1 MMKFLG
7 LMVICG
13 VLSMFLGPLPF
24 IVVIAAYLVKWVVA
38 RR

>member
-7 LMVICG
+7 LMVLCG
-13 VLSMFLGPLPF
+13 ILSMFLGPWPF
-24 IVVIAAYLVKWVVA
+24 VVVIAAYLVKLVV